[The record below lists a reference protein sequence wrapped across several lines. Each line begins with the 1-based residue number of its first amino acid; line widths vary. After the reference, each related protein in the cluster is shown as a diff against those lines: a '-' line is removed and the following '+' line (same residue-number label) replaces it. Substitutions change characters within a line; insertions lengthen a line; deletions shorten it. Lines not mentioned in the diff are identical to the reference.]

1 MVVMTRLHSVQSF
14 ARTFR
19 FAGRVPLIVA
29 GLVAALAQ
37 AAPVLAH
44 GSVDVGRP
52 DATSFLLGWSWE
64 PTLALPLVSAALV
77 WLALVR
83 RVNRAHPANQ
93 VPRRRTAAFLGGLF
107 AIAIALMSGIERY
120 DSILFSAHMVQH
132 LLLALVA
139 APLLAFSAPITLL
152 LRVASPD
159 TRRRRILPFL
169 HSRVVR
175 ALSFPVVAGVLF
187 AGVLWASHFSP
198 IFDLALENRLVHDLE
213 HAAYLGS
220 ALLFWWPAVAADPGP
235 WRLSHPARAMYVFVQ
250 MPQNT
255 FLAVALLGAPTPL
268 YEHYATLTR
277 TWGPTP
283 LEDQKQAAGIMWL
296 VGDLMFL
303 AAILLLVAA
312 WMRHEERR
320 TVHEDRRADVARVAI
335 REREARLAAR
345 HADEG
350 RSGDVG
356 SSLPAGQSEPG
367 GIGASSSSR

>member
-1 MVVMTRLHSVQSF
+1 M
-14 ARTFR
+14 A
-19 FAGRVPLIVA
+19 
-29 GLVAALAQ
+29 
-37 AAPVLAH
+37 
-44 GSVDVGRP
+44 
-52 DATSFLLGWSWE
+52 FLFGWSWE
-64 PTLALPLVSAALV
+64 PTLTLPLISAALI

-83 RVNRAHPANQ
+83 RVNRAHRSNP
-93 VPRRRTAAFLGGLF
+93 VPRRRTAAFLGGLLT
-107 AIAIALMSGIERY
+107 IAIALMSGIERY
-120 DSILFSAHMVQH
+120 DTVLFSVHMVQH

-152 LRVASPD
+152 LRVSSPEI
-159 TRRRRILPFL
+159 RRRRILPFL

-187 AGVLWASHFSP
+187 AAVLWASHFSP
-198 IFDLALENRLVHDLE
+198 VFDLALENPLVHDLE
-213 HAAYLGS
+213 HAAYLGT
-220 ALLFWWPAVAADPGP
+220 ALLFWWPAVAADPSP

-268 YEHYATLTR
+268 YEHYATLAR

-303 AAILLLVAA
+303 AAILVLVAA

-335 REREARLAAR
+335 REREERLAAR
-345 HADEG
+345 RMDEG
-350 RSGDVG
+350 GSGEAG
-356 SSLPAGQSEPG
+356 SLPAAGQSEAG

>member
-1 MVVMTRLHSVQSF
+1 MVAVTRPLVLPAARKPFRPARAVLLSMVAF
-14 ARTFR
+14 ASAFVG
-19 FAGRVPLIVA
+19 AG
-29 GLVAALAQ
+29 
-37 AAPVLAH
+37 PVSAH
-44 GSVDVGRP
+44 GSAEVGPP
-52 DATSFLLGWSWE
+52 DATTFLLAWSWE
-64 PTLALPLVSAALV
+64 PTLALPLISAALV

-83 RVNRAHPANQ
+83 RVNRAHRSNP
-93 VPRRRTAAFLGGLF
+93 VPRRRTVAFLGGLF
-107 AIAIALMSGIERY
+107 AIALALMSGIERY
-120 DSILFSAHMVQH
+120 DTILFSVHMVQH

-152 LRVASPD
+152 LRVASPEV
-159 TRRRRILPFL
+159 RRRRILPFL
-169 HSRVVR
+169 HSRAVR

-187 AGVLWASHFSP
+187 AAVLWASHFSP
-198 IFDLALENRLVHDLE
+198 VFDLALENPLVHDLE
-213 HAAYLGS
+213 HAAYLGT

-268 YEHYATLTR
+268 YEHYTTLAR

-320 TVHEDRRADVARVAI
+320 TQHEDRRADVARVAI
-335 REREARLAAR
+335 REREARLAASR
-345 HADEG
+345 TEPV
-350 RSGDVG
+350 RSGDGG
-356 SSLPAGQSEPG
+356 SSLPTGQSEPG